1 MAGLVRR
8 ESAGKPGA
16 VQTRC
21 DQVARLIEQEPL
33 HCRQPGH
40 FRPISTLLALVTVA
54 WLIGTETQAA
64 PLKTRNVFLIISD
77 GLRWQEIFQGAEQRL
92 LDKTNGSV
100 RSLPALQ
107 QQFWRETPEERRQAL
122 FPFLWTE
129 VAQRGQLFGNQKK
142 GSIARVTN
150 GRNFSYPG
158 YNETFSGLADPRLN
172 SNDKK
177 PNPNLTVFEWLN
189 GRPGFKNRVAIFGSW
204 DVFPYIVNRERSGL
218 TVWPAWETRF
228 ESKGYQPPGW
238 INAML
243 EDGTPLWEELIPDSL
258 LFHANLDYVKARQPR
273 VCFVGYG
280 ETDEW
285 AHEGHYDYYLY
296 AAHHVDRFVRTLWNT
311 VQAMPQY
318 RNKTTFIITADHGRG
333 GGLTDWK
340 GHGEKVPG
348 SDGLWIGI
356 LGPDTPPA
364 GERAQASPVTQ
375 SQIAA
380 TIAAFLGED
389 FRAAVPQS
397 APPIADAFR
406 RN

>member
-1 MAGLVRR
+1 MPLLPVLRRWGL
-8 ESAGKPGA
+8 A
-16 VQTRC
+16 
-21 DQVARLIEQEPL
+21 
-33 HCRQPGH
+33 
-40 FRPISTLLALVTVA
+40 LLAVALVVGA
-54 WLIGTETQAA
+54 RSQAA
-64 PLKTRNVFLIISD
+64 PLKTQNVFLIISD
-77 GLRWQEIFQGAEQRL
+77 GLRWQEVFRGAEQRL
-92 LDKTNGSV
+92 LDKTNGAV
-100 RSLPALQ
+100 RSLPALKE
-107 QQFWRETPEERRQAL
+107 QFWRETPEERRQAL
-122 FPFLWTE
+122 LPFLWTE
-129 VAQRGQLFGNQKK
+129 VARHGQLFGNQDK

-158 YNETFSGLADPRLN
+158 YNEAFSGVADRRID

-204 DVFPYIVNRERSGL
+204 DVFPFIVNRERSRL
-218 TVWPAWETRF
+218 TVWPLWEARGGSAAYKAPAWV
-228 ESKGYQPPGW
+228 G
-238 INAML
+238 AML
-243 EDGTPLWEELIPDSL
+243 EDGTPLWEELIPDAL
-258 LFHANLDYVKARQPR
+258 LFHANLDYVKTRKPR

-296 AAHHVDRFVRTLWNT
+296 AAHHVDRFIRTLWQT

-318 RNKTTFIITADHGRG
+318 RGKTTFIITADHGRG

-340 GHGEKVPG
+340 KHSDAVPG

-364 GERAQASPVTQ
+364 GERTQAATVTQ

-380 TIAAFLGED
+380 TIAAFLGQD
-389 FRAAVPQS
+389 FQAAVPQA
-397 APPIADAFR
+397 APPIADAVR